1 MAGPATDYTLPSSSF
16 FNIYTDGGRGPV
28 PRTSPASARP
38 PSPVPSLPSGQCN
51 FVDLNHGANG
61 PKCGCRRFWS
71 RSAASPHAV
80 GSPAA
85 FPGYHN
91 GLAMGAGADQAFW
104 CMCSHHACFHD
115 DVRDSYSQATPV
127 MATMTMPPAAVEQEN
142 ERPRLNR
149 EPLTPVIPDLSFHMP
164 PAPGHPMDFQTFNNG
179 SYATNSKETGLG
191 SQTQAATPTN
201 EPSMPDTLSWT
212 NLIQSQPGDQVNNMP
227 PIPSQ
232 CLLQSQPSSTTSSV
246 RMRYLQPFGGK
257 GLHTLNGARSR
268 GRGTPL
274 ETVQD
279 NPAQE
284 DNAAEPSVN
293 VSLDDLPTVTNTPR
307 SVRRIEERDAQLP
320 STGPGHGEF
329 QELSSTVQGHG
340 QRLDRLE
347 NVSFS
352 ENSHEDCHEKHDHV
366 DLRVTE
372 LELRVGELE
381 KALQDTSSVAT
392 SRYRHTGA
400 DDSTASVISVA
411 TNTSDRSHLYN
422 ELQVLRAELSALSSD
437 PTHGNPWELEVV
449 FLPFP
454 LKGVWLESRELM
466 SQRLSGANH
475 TDVDQWTQ
483 MPNSL
488 SAHEPHSP
496 GFNEWADPDTEFEW
510 LLPRACPPDRMI
522 DKRLQSR
529 GLVKKVAV
537 RGPDAHSV
545 QQAISAAFG
554 TAFRTVSRIQSN
566 LYHGST
572 VHHRVGKFL
581 GLQQSWV
588 PLRKVHKDSR
598 LRFLSPSEM
607 ITPAIWDVR
616 FLKSSVVMKA
626 TGVHRLYITQPE
638 AYIQD
643 YDAYENGWSWQRI
656 RELSRVYQDSQS
668 SQQDV
673 PEGDAREDCWA
684 FNDKLDEP
692 PSTQNSFSSLSLRQA
707 AQPRL
712 KSTSISPSPQQFYVS
727 HTGQSPS
734 LTTGRRSR
742 APSPFVAFRDQRPGS
757 SLNPLHVRT
766 NSMPP
771 AFPGPMSP
779 QQARRRMASVGLG
792 SVQPY
797 PYDRRSSPQILRVN
811 ANAAHSMAFAQQ
823 KRRRATRSPSVPM
836 SARFRRTPRYSTA
849 SPSPGPAGFG
859 APGATSGRATTPFF
873 YATPYSNAPYVDN
886 RPNQGVMDEVDED
899 NRGSGT
905 DSYAAGS
912 GDDDDESDFED
923 DAQMLDLGH
932 PRHRLHT
939 DDETW
944 QHEAGQNGQQQFQL
958 PEDEPWPGIED
969 EDLENREPILKTED
983 SVNIYEDEDAMSD
996 FDSQMT
1002 ESQEMTEKSTGS
1014 AEGDEDEDGG
1024 IVELA
1029 VNHGV
1034 GNDGAAAH
1042 GDAEV
1047 ASQHSSVP
1055 SEYPSTQRAWTDGA
1069 MEFEVYEDLGNKKI

>member
-1 MAGPATDYTLPSSSF
+1 MAGPAADFALPSSPF

-28 PRTSPASARP
+28 PRTSPAPARP
-38 PSPVPSLPSGQCN
+38 PSPAPALPSGQCN
-51 FVDLNHGANG
+51 FVDLTHGANG

-71 RSAASPHAV
+71 RSALSPQVV

-85 FPGYHN
+85 FPGYYN
-91 GLAMGAGADQAFW
+91 GLAMSAGADQAFW

-115 DVRDSYSQATPV
+115 DVRDSYSQGPPV
-127 MATMTMPPAAVEQEN
+127 MAVMPSAVEQNIEQEN
-142 ERPRLNR
+142 EKPRNNR
-149 EPLTPVIPDLSFHMP
+149 EPLTPVIPELSFPMP
-164 PAPGHPMDFQTFNNG
+164 LSSGHPTDFQTFNNG
-179 SYATNSKETGLG
+179 SYAANSKEPGQG
-191 SQTQAATPTN
+191 SQTQANTVNN

-212 NLIQSQPGDQVNNMP
+212 NLIQSQPGDQANIMP

-257 GLHTLNGARSR
+257 GLQTLNGARTR
-268 GRGTPL
+268 ARGTPL
-274 ETVQD
+274 ATVQGS
-279 NPAQE
+279 PVPE
-284 DNAAEPSVN
+284 DNAAEPSVAASN
-293 VSLDDLPTVTNTPR
+293 DDLPTVTNTPR
-307 SVRRIEERDAQLP
+307 SIRRVEEGDAQLP
-320 STGPGHGEF
+320 SSKPGHGEF

-352 ENSHEDCHEKHDHV
+352 ANGHDECYEKHDHV

-381 KALQDTSSVAT
+381 KQLQDSSSVAT

-400 DDSTASVISVA
+400 DDSTASVVSAA
-411 TNTSDRSHLYN
+411 TNTSDRSHLYT
-422 ELQVLRAELSALSSD
+422 ELQALRAELNNLSSD
-437 PTHGNPWELEVV
+437 PTYGNPWELEVV

-454 LKGVWLESRELM
+454 LKGVWMQPKDLAM
-466 SQRLSGANH
+466 SQQRPSGASH
-475 TDVDQWTQ
+475 ADVDQWTQ
-483 MPNSL
+483 MPNSVSL
-488 SAHEPHSP
+488 HEPRSP
-496 GFNEWADPDTEFEW
+496 AFNEWADPELEFEW

-545 QQAISAAFG
+545 QQAIAAAFG
-554 TAFRTVSRIQSN
+554 TSFRTVSRIQSN
-566 LYHGST
+566 FYQGSD

-581 GLQQSWV
+581 GLQQPWV

-626 TGVHRLYITQPE
+626 TGVNRLYITQPE
-638 AYIQD
+638 AYLQD
-643 YDAYENGWSWQRI
+643 QDAYENGWSWQRL
-656 RELSRVYQDSQS
+656 RELSRIYPDSQS

-673 PEGDAREDCWA
+673 PEADALEDCWA
-684 FNDKLDEP
+684 FNDKLDES
-692 PSTQNSFSSLSLRQA
+692 PSTQSSFSSHLSLRQA

-712 KSTSISPSPQQFYVS
+712 KSTSISPSPQHFFTS
-727 HTGQSPS
+727 HNGQSPS

-742 APSPFVAFRDQRPGS
+742 APSPFVALREQKSGA
-757 SLNPLHVRT
+757 SLRPLHVRT

-771 AFPGPMSP
+771 ILPGVLSP
-779 QQARRRMASVGLG
+779 QQARRRMASVGV
-792 SVQPY
+792 SIAQPY
-797 PYDRRSSPQILRVN
+797 PYDRRPSPQIMRAS
-811 ANAAHSMAFAQQ
+811 ANAAHSIAFAQQ
-823 KRRRATRSPSVPM
+823 KRRRATRSPSVPV

-886 RPNQGVMDEVDED
+886 RPHQGVMDEVDED

-905 DSYAAGS
+905 DSYAGGS
-912 GDDDDESDFED
+912 GDEDESDYED

-932 PRHRLHT
+932 PRQRFNT

-944 QHEAGQNGQQQFQL
+944 QGAAQEPQHFPL

-969 EDLENREPILKTED
+969 EDLENREPALKAEHIVD
-983 SVNIYEDEDAMSD
+983 IYEDEDAMSD
-996 FDSQMT
+996 IDSQMT
-1002 ESQEMTEKSTGS
+1002 VSEVTDKSEGSVEGEMD
-1014 AEGDEDEDGG
+1014 EGVM
-1024 IVELA
+1024 VER
-1029 VNHGV
+1029 VTDHGARKDV
-1034 GNDGAAAH
+1034 VAS

-1069 MEFEVYEDLGNKKI
+1069 MEFEVYEDLTNKKNP

>member
-1 MAGPATDYTLPSSSF
+1 MAGPATDFTLPSNSF

-28 PRTSPASARP
+28 SRASPAPAP
-38 PSPVPSLPSGQCN
+38 APSPALPGGQCN
-51 FVDLNHGANG
+51 FVDLTHGANG

-71 RSAASPHAV
+71 RSALNPHPV
-80 GSPAA
+80 GSPAG
-85 FPGYHN
+85 FPGYPN
-91 GLAMGAGADQAFW
+91 GLTMGAGADHTFW

-115 DVRDSYSQATPV
+115 DVRESFSQGPA
-127 MATMTMPPAAVEQEN
+127 MAMTMVPSAVEQEN
-142 ERPRLNR
+142 ERPRASR
-149 EPLTPVIPDLSFHMP
+149 EPLTPVIPDLSFPMP
-164 PAPGHPMDFQTFNNG
+164 LSSGQPMDFHDFNNG
-179 SYATNSKETGLG
+179 SYAMNSKEEGQG
-191 SQTQAATPTN
+191 SQTQAATVNN
-201 EPSMPDTLSWT
+201 EPSMPDTLDWT
-212 NLIQSQPGDQVNNMP
+212 NLIQSQPGDLANHMP

-232 CLLQSQPSSTTSSV
+232 CVLQSQPSSTTSSV
-246 RMRYLQPFGGK
+246 RLRYLQPFGGK
-257 GLHTLNGARSR
+257 GLHTLHGARSR
-268 GRGTPL
+268 LRETPL

-279 NPAQE
+279 SPGPE
-284 DNAAEPSVN
+284 DNAVEHSVAASN
-293 VSLDDLPTVTNTPR
+293 DDLPTVTNTPR
-307 SVRRIEERDAQLP
+307 SVHRTEERDVHLQ
-320 STGPGHGEF
+320 STGPRHGEF

-347 NVSFS
+347 NVSFT
-352 ENSHEDCHEKHDHV
+352 ENGHDECHEKHDQV

-381 KALQDTSSVAT
+381 KQLQDSSSIAT

-400 DDSTASVISVA
+400 DDSTASVVSVS

-422 ELQVLRAELSALSSD
+422 ELQALKAELSNLSSD
-437 PTHGNPWELEVV
+437 PTYGNPWELEVV

-454 LKGVWLESRELM
+454 LKGVWMEPGELM
-466 SQRLSGANH
+466 SQRLSGASH
-475 TDVDQWTQ
+475 VDVDQWTQ
-483 MPNSL
+483 MPNSV
-488 SAHEPHSP
+488 SIHEPHSP
-496 GFNEWADPDTEFEW
+496 GFNEWADPEMEFEW

-554 TAFRTVSRIQSN
+554 TSFRTVSRIQSN
-566 LYHGST
+566 FYHGSN

-581 GLQQSWV
+581 GLQQPWV

-643 YDAYENGWSWQRI
+643 QDAYENGWNWQRL
-656 RELSRVYQDSQS
+656 RELSRIYPDSQS

-673 PEGDAREDCWA
+673 PEADALEDCWS
-684 FNDKLDEP
+684 FNDKLDES

-712 KSTSISPSPQQFYVS
+712 RSTSISPSPQHFFTS
-727 HTGQSPS
+727 HNGQSPS

-742 APSPFVAFRDQRPGS
+742 APSPFVALREQKSGS
-757 SLNPLHVRT
+757 SLRPLNVRT
-766 NSMPP
+766 TSMPP
-771 AFPGPMSP
+771 VLPGIMSP

-792 SVQPY
+792 SAQPY
-797 PYDRRSSPQILRVN
+797 PNPYDRRSSPQVVRASV
-811 ANAAHSMAFAQQ
+811 NAAHSMAFAQQ
-823 KRRRATRSPSVPM
+823 KRRRGTRSPSVPM

-886 RPNQGVMDEVDED
+886 RPNQGIMDEVDED

-905 DSYAAGS
+905 DSYAGGS
-912 GDDDDESDFED
+912 GDDDDESDYED

-932 PRHRLHT
+932 PRRRFNT

-944 QHEAGQNGQQQFQL
+944 QGAAQEPHQFPL

-969 EDLENREPILKTED
+969 EDLENREPVLKAEHNVD
-983 SVNIYEDEDAMSD
+983 IYEDEDAMSD
-996 FDSQMT
+996 IDSQMT
-1002 ESQEMTEKSTGS
+1002 VSQMTEHSERS
-1014 AEGDEDEDGG
+1014 VEEEHDDGG

-1029 VNHGV
+1029 NDHGADQRV
-1034 GNDGAAAH
+1034 AN

-1069 MEFEVYEDLGNKKI
+1069 MEFQVYEDLANKKNT